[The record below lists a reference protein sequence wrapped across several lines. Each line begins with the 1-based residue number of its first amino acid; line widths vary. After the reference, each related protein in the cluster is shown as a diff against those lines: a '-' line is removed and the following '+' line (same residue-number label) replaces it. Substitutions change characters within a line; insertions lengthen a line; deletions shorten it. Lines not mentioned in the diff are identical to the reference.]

1 MEPLDHLAA
10 PDLAGDGPAD
20 PALPAEDGASAGP
33 VDLLAAR
40 HPIYDDKLRVAAY
53 ELVMHAREEDG
64 GLREGHGAATPT
76 AVAAIA
82 DGLVGSHPVHVKV
95 SREVLLSGA
104 ASRLPSERIVL
115 EVTPEAGSDDALAE
129 AMRSLRR
136 TGHVVV
142 LDGYRFSEDTLP
154 LVRAARLV
162 KLDAGA
168 LSGEELEEEVAL
180 FRGELEGGLIATGV
194 ETHDILQVCRALGF
208 GLFQGFF
215 FLEPK
220 VDAGAEVRPNQLA
233 RMRLL
238 GKLQEPDPDFDELQQ
253 VISHDIGLSYALLRF
268 VNSAFFALPRKV
280 ESVRDAAVLLGISN
294 MRRWATLSVLA
305 DADDSKPTEL
315 MVAGLTRARMCEL
328 LAPAYGQADADAF
341 FTTGLFS
348 VVDAL
353 MDAPMVQVLAE
364 LPFSE
369 EINAAILNFEGPKG
383 EALRAAIAW
392 ERANLSELIT
402 PPSMSVGQ
410 VGDTYREAV
419 TWAAGA
425 AAGLS

>member
-1 MEPLDHLAA
+1 M
-10 PDLAGDGPAD
+10 
-20 PALPAEDGASAGP
+20 
-33 VDLLAAR
+33 DLLAAR

-53 ELVMHAREEDG
+53 ELVMHARHEDG
-64 GLREGHGAATPT
+64 ALHEGHGAATPD
-76 AVAAIA
+76 AVNAIA

-95 SREVLLSGA
+95 SRDVLLSGA
-104 ASRLPSERIVL
+104 ASLLPADRIVL
-115 EVTPEAGSDDALAE
+115 EVTPAAGADEPLAE
-129 AMRSLRR
+129 AMRSLRDS
-136 TGHVVV
+136 GHVVV
-142 LDGYRFSEDTLP
+142 LDGFPYSDDTLP
-154 LVRAARLV
+154 LIRAARLV
-162 KLDAGA
+162 KVDA
-168 LSGEELEEEVAL
+168 SGLGEAELEKEVAR
-180 FRGELEGGLIATGV
+180 FRTELEGGLIATGV
-194 ETHDILQVCRALGF
+194 ETHEILQVCRGLGF

-220 VDAGAEVRPNQLA
+220 VESGGEIRPNELA

-238 GKLQEPDPDFDELQQ
+238 GKLQEPDPDFDELQD
-253 VISHDIGLSYALLRF
+253 VISQDIGLSYALLRF

-305 DADDSKPTEL
+305 SNDDSKPSEL

-328 LAPAYGQADADAF
+328 LAPAYGQSDSDAF
-341 FTTGLFS
+341 FTAGLFS
-348 VVDAL
+348 IVDAL
-353 MDAPMVQVLAE
+353 MDAPMIQVLSE

-369 EINAAILNFEGPKG
+369 EINAAILNFEGVKG
-383 EALRAAIAW
+383 QAVRAAIAW

-402 PPSMSVGQ
+402 PPGMSVGE

-419 TWAAGA
+419 SWAAGA